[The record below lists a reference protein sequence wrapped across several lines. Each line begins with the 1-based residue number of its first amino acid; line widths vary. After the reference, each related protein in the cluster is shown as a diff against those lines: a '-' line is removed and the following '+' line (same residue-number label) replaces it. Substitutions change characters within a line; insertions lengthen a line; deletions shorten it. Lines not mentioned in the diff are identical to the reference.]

1 MLDFVVESVV
11 VIVHV
16 TMIMIGIDRNRQ
28 SILSITRIA
37 HLDKMKHKRFDRDL
51 FEPTC

>member
-1 MLDFVVESVV
+1 MLDFVVKSVV

-16 TMIMIGIDRNRQ
+16 TMIMKGIVHNRQ
-28 SILSITRIA
+28 SILSITKIA
-37 HLDKMKHKRFDRDL
+37 RLDKMKHKRFDGDL